1 MAPKVS
7 RIIRLIK
14 WVDSIVHS
22 RIWGSKCPAAIK
34 QKLKEV
40 QESLE
45 LRKNLYVCN
54 ICTLWYGD
62 QLVRTCAIHKTH
74 THTHIYIYIY
84 AFEHDR
90 VDPWITS
97 NPLAS
102 FLPRQRQVRMGQAV
116 WHVSG
121 MWWWLDE
128 VQFGDGIYLRP
139 FAWKSGQ
146 VEILLQA
153 GFDELLG
160 SDVLLCFFLI
170 PTCFFDTGPMR
181 CLCRLQQRF
190 QHPSHR
196 FWMGSIP
203 RSC

>member
-7 RIIRLIK
+7 RIIRLK

-54 ICTLWYGD
+54 ICTLLIWRPIGPNMCHP
-62 QLVRTCAIHKTH
+62 QNTH
-74 THTHIYIYIY
+74 THIYIY

-146 VEILLQA
+146 VEILHQA

-160 SDVLLCFFLI
+160 SDVLLCYFLI
-170 PTCFFDTGPMR
+170 PVLPTACAPLFLRGPHAQVR
-181 CLCRLQQRF
+181 RWVCSF
-190 QHPSHR
+190 GSHR
-196 FWMGSIP
+196 P
-203 RSC
+203 

>member
-1 MAPKVS
+1 MSCSNQAEAQGSSREPRAEKKSIRMQYMHTIDMATNWSEHVPSTK
-7 RIIRLIK
+7 
-14 WVDSIVHS
+14 
-22 RIWGSKCPAAIK
+22 
-34 QKLKEV
+34 
-40 QESLE
+40 
-45 LRKNLYVCN
+45 
-54 ICTLWYGD
+54 
-62 QLVRTCAIHKTH
+62 
-74 THTHIYIYIY
+74 HTHIYIYIY

-97 NPLAS
+97 NPLAY

-146 VEILLQA
+146 VEILHQA

-160 SDVLLCFFLI
+160 SDVLLCYFLI
-170 PTCFFDTGPMR
+170 PVLPTACAPLFLRGPHAQVR
-181 CLCRLQQRF
+181 RWVCSF
-190 QHPSHR
+190 GSHR
-196 FWMGSIP
+196 P
-203 RSC
+203 